1 MKADVAILVIG
12 IFGILS
18 ELHALR
24 VIRRIGSQLSLPLR
38 ILVWARRIAFI
49 SVLVSAI
56 LSLVATR
63 LESPLWIA
71 FEVSLVVWLA
81 STLGYWIVRL
91 TVQNK
96 ILSKST

>member
-24 VIRRIGSQLSLPLR
+24 VIRRIGSQLRLPLR